1 MKTKGTDS
9 MGVCYAKNKRCNVV
23 IPIIALFA
31 GAVTSCACPYPPKF
45 FVFQSQDTGTL
56 RKQLHLHSRKGVCR
70 GKVTLSS
77 PAVKTSTR
85 KTLEKKIE
93 AAAATACHLSTVAL
107 EGKRLTQM
115 SPTVIY
121 SFFF

>member
-9 MGVCYAKNKRCNVV
+9 MGVCYAKIKRCNVV

-31 GAVTSCACPYPPKF
+31 GAVTNWASPYPPKF

-85 KTLEKKIE
+85 KTLGEKKRSSSSNSLPPQL
-93 AAAATACHLSTVAL
+93 CHLGGEKVNANVTNCH
-107 EGKRLTQM
+107 
-115 SPTVIY
+115 I
-121 SFFF
+121 